1 MTTLQ
6 RPSGAIAL
14 IIECHSDWS
23 PCQKLQAK
31 AKAAD
36 LNHQCPV
43 RHDSSYG
50 PATERAKAR
59 AQAAW
64 TREFNRVRATGEV
77 YSHPSLGTNPNNY
90 PSGFEDDFTHPCME
104 DEMEDGQIPTDDDG
118 IATWAADHRT
128 ECIAGGLTSGPMKM
142 LDRSVNSTFGPTVS
156 HAVKN
161 NPQIDEVDTN
171 GCD

>member
-14 IIECHSDWS
+14 IIECHSDWT
-23 PCQKLQAK
+23 PCQKKQAK

-36 LNHQCPV
+36 LNHQCPLK
-43 RHDSSYG
+43 HDTSYG
-50 PATERAKAR
+50 PATERAKAN

-64 TREFNRVRATGEV
+64 TRAFNDVRANNPV
-77 YSHPSLGTNPNNY
+77 YMHPSLGSNPNNY
-90 PSGFEDDFTHPCME
+90 PSGDVHDFTHPCME
-104 DEMEDGQIPTDDDG
+104 KEMKNGQIPTDKG
-118 IATWAADHRT
+118 GTAMWAADHRT
-128 ECIAGGLTSGPMKM
+128 ECIAGGSTMGPIKM

-156 HAVKN
+156 SAVKK